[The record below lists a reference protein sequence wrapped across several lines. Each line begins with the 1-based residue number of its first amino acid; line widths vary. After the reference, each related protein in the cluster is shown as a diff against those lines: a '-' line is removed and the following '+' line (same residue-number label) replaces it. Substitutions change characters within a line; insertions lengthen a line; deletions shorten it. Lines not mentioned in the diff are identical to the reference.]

1 MDVFL
6 AIHQTYQPVLG
17 SILLSALV
25 AGLPLYVLFVML
37 AILRLPAWICALAAL
52 LTAAVLGLLVWGM
65 PFGVTLGATTE
76 GMAFGLWPISWIV
89 LNAIVF
95 HNLTVASGDFDV
107 IKRSLTRLTTDR
119 RLQTLLIAF
128 SFGALLEGIAGFGA
142 PVAITASILASLG
155 FEPVTAAVLALLA
168 NTAPVAFGSIGIP
181 VVTLGGLVGPILH
194 KDVTQ
199 TTLALSA
206 MVGRQLPV
214 FSIIIPAYLIVV
226 LAGWRKMREILP
238 AVLVT
243 GISFAIVQFLVS
255 NFVGP
260 QLTDIIAALV
270 SMGCLAVLLR
280 FWRPKSVWLFA
291 GETAAAPAGPRRV
304 MGASGPARRADLPGQ
319 AAAATGRAGEVTDS
333 PAHIARAYG
342 MYVVLVVVI
351 LIGQMGNLPFWSGH
365 PVNDPKTALH
375 TPANVTADLNCGA
388 PGPFKLCPQPWFGPD
403 PAKDRQA
410 FKFPVWNFFWPG
422 TYDTNAKGAP
432 VSNVFQEKPI
442 VTKETA
448 YQNPFKW
455 DFLAAAGSLV
465 LYADIVAFLL
475 MLLMG
480 RRLNFFAVYART
492 VRQLAL
498 PILTIAFILAIAY
511 VMNYSGMTSSL
522 AIAFSK
528 TGFIFPFVAAFLGW
542 LGVFLT
548 GSDTSSNTLFGPLQA
563 QTAQQ
568 LGNVSP
574 ILTAGTN
581 SSGGVMGKMIS
592 PQNLSVGA
600 AGVNK
605 VGAEGDIFRR
615 VIRYSLI
622 LTAGVGVLAMIEAYV
637 IPSIVPTP

>member
-1 MDVFL
+1 MGVLL
-6 AIHQTYQPVLG
+6 AFHQVYQPVVD

-25 AGLPLYVLFVML
+25 AGLPLYVLFVLL
-37 AILRLPAWICALAAL
+37 AILRLPAWICALAAM
-52 LTAAVLGLLVWGM
+52 LTAFVLGWLVWGM
-65 PFGVTLGATTE
+65 PFGISVGTATE

-89 LNAIVF
+89 LNAVFF

-119 RLQTLLIAF
+119 RLQVLLVAF

-181 VVTLGGLVGPILH
+181 VVTLGGLVAPIIGH
-194 KDVTQ
+194 PVTN

-206 MVGRQLPV
+206 MVGRQLPL
-214 FSIIIPAYLIVV
+214 FSILIPAYLIVV
-226 LAGWRKMREILP
+226 LAGFRRMTEILP

-243 GISFAIVQFLVS
+243 GVSFAVVQFLVS

-260 QLTDIIAALV
+260 ELTDIIAALV
-270 SMGCLAVLLR
+270 SMGCLALLLR
-280 FWRPKSVWLFA
+280 VWRPRDTWQFE
-291 GETAAAPAGPRRV
+291 GEPATAVPSAEPRRV
-304 MGASGPARRADLPGQ
+304 MGGSDLPARGVADTPDTRASRD
-319 AAAATGRAGEVTDS
+319 VIDS
-333 PAHIARAYG
+333 PSRIARAYA
-342 MYVVLVVVI
+342 MYLVLVIVI
-351 LIGQMGNLPFWSGH
+351 LIGQMGNLPWWSGH
-365 PVNDPKTALH
+365 PVGDVKTALPA
-375 TPANVTADLNCGA
+375 PANITADLKCGTPA
-388 PGPFKLCPQPWFGPD
+388 FALCKLPWIGPD

-410 FKFPVWNFFWPG
+410 FKFPDWNFLWPG
-422 TYDTNAKGAP
+422 TYDIQKGQP
-432 VSNVFQEKPI
+432 VSLINREKPI
-442 VTKETA
+442 VSKSTPYPLA
-448 YQNPFKW
+448 FDWN
-455 DFLAAAGSLV
+455 FLAAAGSLV
-465 LYADIVAFLL
+465 LYACIVAFLL
-475 MLLMG
+475 MLLAG
-480 RRLNFFAVYART
+480 ARLNFFTVYART
-492 VRQLAL
+492 IRQLAL
-498 PILTIAFILAIAY
+498 PIATIALILAIAQL
-511 VMNYSGMTSSL
+511 MNYSGMTASM
-522 AIAFSK
+522 AIALSK

-615 VIRYSLI
+615 VIGYSLI
-622 LTAGVGVLAMIEAYV
+622 LTSAVGIVAMIEAYV
-637 IPSIVPTP
+637 IPGIVPTP

>member
-1 MDVFL
+1 MGIFL
-6 AIHQTYQPVLG
+6 TFHQAYQPVLS

-25 AGLPLYVLFVML
+25 AGLPLYVLFVSL
-37 AILRLPAWICALAAL
+37 AILRLPAWLCALSAM
-52 LTAAVLGLLVWGM
+52 LTAFLLGWLVWGM
-65 PFGVTLGATTE
+65 PFGVSVGTATE

-89 LNAIVF
+89 LNAVFF

-119 RLQTLLIAF
+119 RLQTLLVAF

-181 VVTLGGLVGPILH
+181 VVTLGGLVAPIIGH
-194 KDVTQ
+194 PVTN

-206 MVGRQLPV
+206 MVGRQLPL
-214 FSIIIPAYLIVV
+214 FSILIPAYLIVV
-226 LAGWRKMREILP
+226 LAGFRRMREILP

-255 NFVGP
+255 NFVGAE
-260 QLTDIIAALV
+260 LTDIIAALV
-270 SMGCLAVLLR
+270 SMGSLALLLR
-280 FWRPKSVWLFA
+280 VWKPKETWQFA
-291 GETAAAPAGPRRV
+291 HESSSSAATPRRV
-304 MGASGPARRADLPGQ
+304 TGASGASPFDA
-319 AAAATGRAGEVTDS
+319 VDS
-333 PAHIARAYG
+333 PARIARAYG

-351 LIGQMGNLPFWSGH
+351 LVGQMGNLPWWSGH
-365 PVNDPKTALH
+365 PVGDVKTALH
-375 TPANVTADLNCGA
+375 TPANITADLKCGTPA
-388 PGPFKLCPQPWFGPD
+388 FALCPLPWAGPD
-403 PAKDRQA
+403 PVKDRQA
-410 FKFPVWNFFWPG
+410 IKFPDWNFLWPG
-422 TYDTNAKGAP
+422 TYQIVKGKP
-432 VSNVFQEKPI
+432 VSLITREKPI
-442 VTKETA
+442 VSKSTA
-448 YQNPFKW
+448 YPLAFDWN
-455 DFLAAAGSLV
+455 FLAAAGSLV
-465 LYADIVAFLL
+465 LYAGVVAFLL
-475 MLLMG
+475 MLLAG
-480 RRLNFFAVYART
+480 AKLNFFTVYWRT
-492 VRQLAL
+492 MRQLAL
-498 PILTIAFILAIAY
+498 PIATISLILAIAQL
-511 VMNYSGMTSSL
+511 MNYAGMTASL
-522 AIAFSK
+522 AIALSK

-568 LGNVSP
+568 LHNVSP
-574 ILTAGTN
+574 ILTAATN

-622 LTAGVGVLAMIEAYV
+622 LTAAVGVVAMIEAYV
-637 IPSIVPTP
+637 IPGIVPTP

>member
-1 MDVFL
+1 MGVLL
-6 AIHQTYQPVLG
+6 AFHQVYQPVVD

-25 AGLPLYVLFVML
+25 AGLPLYVLFVLL
-37 AILRLPAWICALAAL
+37 AILRLPAWICALAAM
-52 LTAAVLGLLVWGM
+52 LTAFVLGWLVWGM
-65 PFGVTLGATTE
+65 PFGISVGTATE

-89 LNAIVF
+89 LNAVFF

-119 RLQTLLIAF
+119 RLQVLLVAF

-181 VVTLGGLVGPILH
+181 VVTLGGLVAPIIGH
-194 KDVTQ
+194 PVTN

-206 MVGRQLPV
+206 MVGRQLPL
-214 FSIIIPAYLIVV
+214 FSILIPAYLIVV
-226 LAGWRKMREILP
+226 LAGFRRMTEILP

-243 GISFAIVQFLVS
+243 GVSFAVVQFLVS

-260 QLTDIIAALV
+260 ELTDIIAALV
-270 SMGCLAVLLR
+270 SMGCLALLLR
-280 FWRPKSVWLFA
+280 VWRPRDTWQFE
-291 GETAAAPAGPRRV
+291 GEPATAVPSAEPRRV
-304 MGASGPARRADLPGQ
+304 MGGSDLPARGVADTPHTRASRD
-319 AAAATGRAGEVTDS
+319 VIDS
-333 PAHIARAYG
+333 PSRIARAYA
-342 MYVVLVVVI
+342 MYLVLVIVI
-351 LIGQMGNLPFWSGH
+351 LIGQMGNLPWWSGH
-365 PVNDPKTALH
+365 PVGDVKTALPA
-375 TPANVTADLNCGA
+375 PANITADLKCGTPA
-388 PGPFKLCPQPWFGPD
+388 FALCKLPWIGPD

-410 FKFPVWNFFWPG
+410 FKFPDWNFLWPG
-422 TYDTNAKGAP
+422 TYDIQKGQP
-432 VSNVFQEKPI
+432 VSLINREKPI
-442 VTKETA
+442 VSKSTPYPLA
-448 YQNPFKW
+448 FDWN
-455 DFLAAAGSLV
+455 FLAAAGSLV
-465 LYADIVAFLL
+465 LYACIVAFLL
-475 MLLMG
+475 MLLAG
-480 RRLNFFAVYART
+480 ARLNFFTVYART
-492 VRQLAL
+492 IRQLAL
-498 PILTIAFILAIAY
+498 PIATIALILAIAQL
-511 VMNYSGMTSSL
+511 MNYSGMTASM
-522 AIAFSK
+522 AIALSK

-615 VIRYSLI
+615 VIGYSLI
-622 LTAGVGVLAMIEAYV
+622 LTSAVGIVAMIEAYV
-637 IPSIVPTP
+637 IPGIVPTP